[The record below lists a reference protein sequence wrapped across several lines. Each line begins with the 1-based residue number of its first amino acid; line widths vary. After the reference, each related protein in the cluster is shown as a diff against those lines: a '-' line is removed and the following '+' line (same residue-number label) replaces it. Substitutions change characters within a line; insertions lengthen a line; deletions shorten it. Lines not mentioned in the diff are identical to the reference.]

1 MLRRLFRGG
10 AAPRRAWTFSV
21 VTPSFNQARFL
32 PQCLESVRAQ
42 THRAM
47 EHLVFDPGSSDDS
60 RAIASA
66 AEGVALIAEPDA
78 GQADAVAKGMAR
90 SRGDIV
96 AWLNSDDML
105 AGPGVFRAVL
115 ERFNRS
121 DAPDVV
127 YGRGVYVDADG
138 APIREAYVNR
148 DPATLSQRLA
158 HEVGILQPAVFLR
171 RSALQRIGGPDTGLH
186 FAMDY
191 DLWIRAV
198 RAGLRWAF
206 VDEPL
211 AMARYY
217 ADNKTMGRRGESYAE
232 IASVVGRHF
241 GFLDERWA
249 RRWAEF
255 DEAGHDGVLR
265 HSGNAGTDTGLVDR
279 STARLLAAHN
289 SGHAAL
295 EALSRADVPA
305 AMHTRAAMSGLG
317 VRTEQ
322 ICRPVPLE
330 APSGSGW
337 VCYTVAERRW
347 AFRREWVDAQFAR
360 TNAMFDRLRAERR
373 SETAVIVGNG
383 PSLNRTDL
391 SLLDGVDTFVSN
403 YAFLKP
409 ELMGRATCLAVV
421 NNLVAE
427 QGAARFN
434 MLRGP
439 TKVFPYWL
447 GYCLSEDD
455 STCFVPSV
463 GHAAFSTDISQNIS
477 WRHTVSFF
485 LMQLAYGLGYRRV
498 ALIGFDHSY
507 AQDAALREG
516 EVVRQQAD
524 DANHFDPAYFRGKQ
538 WHAADTDNMEAMYR
552 LARAAYEADGREIVN
567 ATAGGRLEVFG
578 RRDLAGFLGVSA
590 PGRGVGGDVPRV
602 LVVSSTRLGG
612 MSATGAAMRAL
623 FGSWPADRL
632 AQLHCD
638 RSARADQEVECR
650 TLAVDPAEA
659 EGWGDRPGGD
669 LYERVVAWIRETG
682 PDVVYYRAIDRPAWM
697 TPLVLAVSEQLGV
710 PVVTHI
716 MDDWPMR
723 ESEADATGRV
733 HGMVT
738 ELFRRSARALS
749 ICDAMSAAF
758 EARYGIAFEAFQNT
772 AELAEWSAVDRSRSV
787 ERDGVFRIVYA
798 GSLAEDMTL
807 RSFCELVEAV
817 SELASSGR
825 RIELEVYGARWWKRV
840 FDEHVAGVGCVR
852 YIGFVPRERY
862 VTALRDADLL
872 AMPINFD
879 QRSLSY
885 MRYSMANKSV
895 DYMAAGR
902 PILVY
907 GPDESAAVDYARRS
921 GWAEIVSRRGVA
933 GVRDAIARL
942 MDDAARRDA
951 LAARAMETARASH
964 ESGRVRERFRTVLA
978 EAASRG
984 VAIRG

>member
-1 MLRRLFRGG
+1 MLRRLLRGG
-10 AAPRRAWTFSV
+10 AAARRAWTISV
-21 VTPSFNQARFL
+21 VTPSFNQALFL
-32 PQCLESVRAQ
+32 PECLGSVRSQ

-47 EHLVFDPGSSDDS
+47 EHLVLDPGSSDES
-60 RAIASA
+60 RAIAAA
-66 AEGVALIAEPDA
+66 AEGVTLIAEPDT

-90 SRGDIV
+90 ARGDIV

-105 AGPGVFRAVL
+105 AGPGVFRMVL
-115 ERFNRS
+115 DRFNRG

-127 YGRGVYVDADG
+127 YGRGVYVDAG
-138 APIREAYVNR
+138 GRAIREAYVNR
-148 DPATLSQRLA
+148 DPSTLAQRLV
-158 HEVGILQPAVFLR
+158 HEVGILQPAVFIR
-171 RSALQRIGGPDTGLH
+171 RSSLERLGVPDLGLH

-191 DLWIRAV
+191 EFWIRAV

-206 VDEPL
+206 IDEPL
-211 AMARYY
+211 AHARYY

-232 IASVVGRHF
+232 IASVAVRHF

-249 RRWAEF
+249 RRWAEYE
-255 DEAGHDGVLR
+255 EAGHDGVLR
-265 HSGNAGTDTGLVDR
+265 HSGNAGTDGARVDAATG
-279 STARLLAAHN
+279 RLLAAYN
-289 SGHAAL
+289 GGHAAL
-295 EALSRADVPA
+295 EALSRADVHA
-305 AMHTRAAMSGLG
+305 ATHTRSAMSELG

-322 ICRPVPLE
+322 ICRPVPIE
-330 APSGSGW
+330 TPSGSGW
-337 VCYTVAERRW
+337 VCYTVADRRW

-360 TNAMFDRLRAERR
+360 ANAAFDRLRAGRR

-409 ELMGRATCLAVV
+409 ELMRRATCLAVV

-427 QGAARFN
+427 QGAARFG
-434 MLRGP
+434 MLPGL

-447 GYCLSEDD
+447 GYCLSEDE

-463 GHAAFSTDISQNIS
+463 GHAAFSTDISLNIS

-485 LMQLAYGLGYRRV
+485 LMQLVYGLGYRRV

-552 LARAAYEADGREIVN
+552 LARAAFEADGREILN
-567 ATAGGRLEVFG
+567 STAGGRLEVFK
-578 RRDLAGFLGVSA
+578 RQDLAGVLGVSRV
-590 PGRGVGGDVPRV
+590 GRVASDDVPKA

-623 FGSWPADRL
+623 FGSWPTDRL

-638 RSARADQEVECR
+638 RSVRADREIDCR
-650 TLAVDPAEA
+650 SLMVDSAEA
-659 EGWGDRPGGD
+659 ECWGDRPGGEV
-669 LYERVVAWIRETG
+669 YERVLSWARETS
-682 PDVVYYRAIDRPAWM
+682 PDVIYYRAIDRPAWM
-697 TPLVLAVSEQLGV
+697 TPLVLALSEDLGV
-710 PVVTHI
+710 PAVTHI
-716 MDDWPMR
+716 MDDWPTR
-723 ESEADATGRV
+723 ESESEGTGRV
-733 HGMVT
+733 HAAV
-738 ELFRRSARALS
+738 EDLFRRSARALS
-749 ICDAMSAAF
+749 ICDTMSSAF
-758 EARYGIAFEAFQNT
+758 EARYGVAFEAFQNT
-772 AELAEWSAVDRSRSV
+772 AELAEWSPVERSRSV

-807 RSFCELVEAV
+807 RSFCELAEAV
-817 SELASSGR
+817 SGLASAGR
-825 RIELEVYGARWWKRV
+825 RVELEVYGARWWKRV
-840 FDEHVAGVGCVR
+840 FDEHLAGFGCVR
-852 YIGFVPRERY
+852 YVGFVPREVY
-862 VTALRDADLL
+862 VSALRDADLL

-879 QRSLSY
+879 ERSLKY

-907 GPDESAAVDYARRS
+907 GPEDCASVEYARRV
-921 GWAEIVSRRGVA
+921 GWAEVVSRQGVA
-933 GVRDAIARL
+933 FVREAIARL
-942 MDDAARRDA
+942 MDDSSLRDA
-951 LAARAMETARASH
+951 LASRAFETAQTYH
-964 ESGRVRERFRTVLA
+964 ESGRVRERFRAVLA